1 MSKRVYEKP
10 LLRKLETGFLNKFGA
25 SPAYA
30 RRVREEI
37 DGVPIATLVEQF
49 GSPLYLFSERRLR
62 ARARRLREAFA
73 QRYPNVELAWSYK
86 TNYLRAIC
94 AVLHGEGALAE
105 VVSAFEYE
113 KARGLGVPG
122 ERIIFNGP
130 LKRRAALERAVA
142 EGARINVDHLD
153 EVSDLEALAAERGGG
168 KPIEIGIRVNMDTGI
183 QPQWSRFGFNL
194 DSGQALDAVKR
205 IVAGGRLRIRG
216 LHAHIGT
223 FILAPEAY
231 GQAAAKMA
239 RFIGEV
245 REQCGVE
252 IEDLDLGGGFPS
264 RSRLKGTYL
273 PPDMAIAPIDDYAE
287 KVAEA
292 LYANLPAGVF
302 PRLLLESGRAVV
314 DEAGYLITTVW
325 AAKRLPDGR
334 RAYVLDAGVNNLF
347 TSFWYKFQIE
357 IDREVR
363 GLNEAAMLNG
373 PLCMNIDVL
382 DEAAQLP
389 PLERGTRL
397 IFSPVGAYNVTQS
410 MQFIEYRP
418 AVVLVGSAGQVEL
431 IREAEDLTDIERR
444 ERLPERLRLDP

>member
-1 MSKRVYEKP
+1 
-10 LLRKLETGFLNKFGA
+10 LRKLETGFLNKFGA

-37 DGVPIATLVEQF
+37 DGVAIADLVAQF
-49 GSPLYLFSERRLR
+49 GSPLFIFSERRLV
-62 ARARRLREAFA
+62 ARARHLYEVFA

-94 AVLHGEGALAE
+94 ALLHREGALAE

-130 LKRRAALERAVA
+130 LKRRPALERAVE
-142 EGARINVDHLD
+142 EGARVNIDHLD
-153 EVSDLEALAAERGGG
+153 EVSDLEAVAVARGGAA
-168 KPIEIGIRVNMDTGI
+168 PIDVGIRLNMDTGI

-194 DSGQALDAVKR
+194 DSGQALDAVRR
-205 IVAGGRLRIRG
+205 INAGGRLRIRG

-231 GQAAAKMA
+231 GEAAAKMA
-239 RFIGEV
+239 RFIGEL

-273 PPDMAIAPIDDYAE
+273 SPDMAVAAIDDYAE
-287 KVAEA
+287 KIAEA
-292 LYANLPAGVF
+292 LYANLPPGVF

-314 DEAGYLITTVW
+314 DESGFLVTTVC
-325 AAKRLPDGR
+325 ASKRLPDGR

-363 GLNEAAMLNG
+363 GMNEVAMLNG

-418 AVVLVGSAGQVEL
+418 AVVLLGAEGQVEL
-431 IREAEDLTDIERR
+431 IREAEDLSDIERR
-444 ERLPERLRLDP
+444 ERLPERLRLGS